1 VFSKLRSQLS
11 YANVVATLALFIALT
26 GGVAWALERNS
37 VKSKHIADDQVRSAD
52 VRDDTLAGGGLTGDD
67 IQEGTLAQVP
77 QANSANSAGTAGS
90 AFNAGLLDNIDSSD
104 FVRPNDSFYEVRQL
118 PGETDEEN
126 PGPPNDIGSETAA
139 CDIGDLAIGGGF
151 QTNDRS
157 GELPRYLHNE
167 PVGNEW
173 VVVWQ
178 NDADLLGTTVTAIC
192 LDRTPYRAP

>member
-1 VFSKLRSQLS
+1 MFSQLRGRLT
-11 YANVVATLALFIALT
+11 YANVVATLALFLALT

-37 VKSKHIADDQVRSAD
+37 VKSKHIADDQVQSAD

-90 AFNAGLLDNIDSSD
+90 AFNAGLLDNIDSSG
-104 FVRPNDSFYEVRQL
+104 FVRPNESVYDVRQP

-126 PGPPNDIGSETAA
+126 PGPANDIGVEIAA

-157 GELPRYLHNE
+157 GELPRFLHNE
-167 PVGNEW
+167 PSGNQW

-178 NDADLLGTTVTAIC
+178 NDADPLGVTVTAIC
-192 LDRTPYRAP
+192 LDRAPYRAQ